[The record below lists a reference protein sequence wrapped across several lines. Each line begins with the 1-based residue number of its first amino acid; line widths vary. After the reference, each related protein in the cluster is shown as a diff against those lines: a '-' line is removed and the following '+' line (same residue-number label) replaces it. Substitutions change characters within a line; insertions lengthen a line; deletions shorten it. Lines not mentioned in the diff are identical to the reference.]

1 MAVFTIPLAGIVIAV
16 FLGDSITDQTLYWL
30 ALFFISLALLLSAEI
45 RSYLNLHSSYR
56 QARAHEREAM
66 AELLKDRLGKSDTVS
81 SAAVN
86 EDRLAEQM
94 VNEIKMRIS
103 KKKAAA

>member
-1 MAVFTIPLAGIVIAV
+1 MAVFTIPFAGIVIAV
-16 FLGDSITDQTLYWL
+16 FLGDSIPDQTLYWL
-30 ALFFISLALLLSAEI
+30 ALLFISIALLLSSEI
-45 RSYLNLHSSYR
+45 RSYLNLHSKFS
-56 QARAHEREAM
+56 QARAQERETM
-66 AELLKDRLGKSDTVS
+66 AELLRERLGKSDTVS
-81 SAAVN
+81 SASVN